1 MTILSEK
8 TLIPIGLIGTVVA
21 GAIAWGSMG
30 ARVSEVEKRQDR
42 QADANVR
49 RDEITRGLQ
58 NDLMAQI
65 LILRQDVSEIK
76 GELKNRR

>member
-42 QADANVR
+42 QADAIL
-49 RDEITRGLQ
+49 RDREIMRGLQ
-58 NDLMAQI
+58 SDLLSQI
-65 LILRQDVSEIK
+65 MILRQDVAEIK

>member
-30 ARVSEVEKRQDR
+30 AKVTEVEKRQDR
-42 QADANVR
+42 QADAIL
-49 RDEITRGLQ
+49 RDREIMRGLQ
-58 NDLMAQI
+58 SDLLSQI
-65 LILRQDVSEIK
+65 MILRQDVAEIK